1 MEDLMNREKKL
12 KKSLK
17 DNKEIDKNFEKIL
30 SNLYKYGKV

>member
-17 DNKEIDKNFEKIL
+17 DNKEIRDNFDDIL